1 MCCGTEDFLLENN
14 REFHRFLEAENVEHV
29 YEEDAGF
36 HDMIFWDKYVKKF
49 IPLMFG

>member
-14 REFHRFLEAENVEHV
+14 REFHSFLESENVEHV
-29 YEEDAGF
+29 YEEDTGF